1 MSLTA
6 KEDVQKLVASALKP
20 HYNDQTITKDEY
32 TTINRDISR
41 MLYDK
46 IGGDF
51 EALGVAGK
59 AKWEKIA
66 GDEVNK
72 AVNALKTP
80 G

>member
-6 KEDVQKLVASALKP
+6 KEDVQKLVSSALKP
-20 HYNDQTITKDEY
+20 HYHDQTISKDEY
-32 TTINRDISR
+32 TNINRDVSR

-46 IGGDF
+46 IGDF
-51 EALGVAGK
+51 AVLDVDDR

-66 GDEVNK
+66 GDEVAK
-72 AVNALKTP
+72 AVNALKAQ